1 MICLFLILIEKDSLT
16 LYPSLP
22 HAGVLNSRRSKE
34 TCWKFGLSA
43 KTSPFNG
50 GESMQFRLLRVH
62 ARLRMLITPWQKK
75 HSHGKSSFSIGNTSS
90 KGPFSIAMLVYRMV
104 SDACSFLE
112 VFLLQSRGGIYLSL
126 EKIMKQQQ
134 PGPRCV

>member
-1 MICLFLILIEKDSLT
+1 MKILWSFDDVVQSFSMLHKDFLMICLFLILIEKGSLT

-50 GESMQFRLLRVH
+50 GESIGV
-62 ARLRMLITPWQKK
+62 
-75 HSHGKSSFSIGNTSS
+75 SFVEGTRKTQAYAN
-90 KGPFSIAMLVYRMV
+90 
-104 SDACSFLE
+104 
-112 VFLLQSRGGIYLSL
+112 
-126 EKIMKQQQ
+126 
-134 PGPRCV
+134 